1 MRRKSQKRRWMTV
14 MTTKMETLL
23 LIQPM
28 EILLLQGVQD
38 REIRGRGKTE
48 NDARQK
54 KKAKGESK
62 AGLGSLVKLIE
73 TLRGDI
79 DDLKKIME
87 FVPTTDINNN
97 AAEINSVPEVT
108 ENNDGEKK
116 EAIKCCRRRRRKT
129 NDRVYFAG

>member
-1 MRRKSQKRRWMTV
+1 
-14 MTTKMETLL
+14 
-23 LIQPM
+23 
-28 EILLLQGVQD
+28 
-38 REIRGRGKTE
+38 
-48 NDARQK
+48 
-54 KKAKGESK
+54 
-62 AGLGSLVKLIE
+62 VKLIE